1 MRKFLLVLGV
11 SVFSLL
17 LLGVFGIVAC
27 GAPDT
32 AAPAEPFAIEIQ
44 SESAAPKS
52 MDERAASAL
61 AAPAPARGVLVER
74 EVAREVEVESVAT
87 SGQALETAQ
96 RKVIST
102 ASVTLEV
109 EVVQAA
115 INDVRAIAES
125 LGGFVEHLTSS
136 GDSDRQQA
144 TVTIRVPQ
152 AQFFPGLE
160 RIEALG
166 KVRNRNVG
174 SEDVSEQFIDL
185 NARLKSSLRQEK
197 SLLSLLER
205 AATVTEIVTI
215 ERELSRI
222 RSDIERFQGQ
232 LNFLERRVDLAT
244 ITVFLVMPPP
254 EFFEPPSASL
264 SVEVGDVTASV
275 DRVKSLVAT
284 LNGALDQVVLSVRED
299 RSKADISMRVFP
311 ANFQQTIDFLESEG
325 KVLIKEVREGAP
337 GKGGDTTPAEKPDA
351 RIELSLIGDSTGVSI
366 GLIVA
371 IAVPIGVVLL
381 AVFLVIL
388 VLRARARI

>member
-1 MRKFLLVLGV
+1 MRKFLLILGV

-17 LLGVFGIVAC
+17 LAC
-27 GAPDT
+27 AGPDT
-32 AAPAEPFAIEIQ
+32 SMQAEAPVMEVLSDAAAR
-44 SESAAPKS
+44 KS
-52 MDERAASAL
+52 MDEGAPSAM
-61 AAPAPARGVLVER
+61 AAPAAPIEITVER
-74 EVAREVEVESVAT
+74 EVIREVAKR
-87 SGQALETAQ
+87 SGGSSPQSLETAQ

-102 ASVTLEV
+102 ALVTLEV

-115 INDVRAIAES
+115 INEVRAIAES

-152 AQFFPGLE
+152 NQFFLGME

-185 NARLKSSLRQEK
+185 EARLKSTLREEQ

-205 AATVTEIVTI
+205 ADTVTQVLTI
-215 ERELSRI
+215 ERELSRV

-244 ITVFLVMPPP
+244 ITVSLVMPPP
-254 EFFEPPSASL
+254 EFFESPSASL
-264 SVEVGDVTASV
+264 SVEVTEVTASV
-275 DRVKSLVAT
+275 DRVKSLVVT
-284 LNGALDQVVLSVRED
+284 LNGVVDQVVLSVRED
-299 RSKADISMRVFP
+299 RSKAEISLRVFP
-311 ANFQQTIDFLESEG
+311 ANFQQALDFLENEG
-325 KVLIKEVREGAP
+325 NVLVKEVREGAP
-337 GKGGDTTPAEKPDA
+337 VKEGDTTPPEKPDA
-351 RIELSLIGDSTGVSI
+351 RIVVSLVGASTGVSI

-371 IAVPIGVVLL
+371 IAVPVGGVLL
-381 AVFLVIL
+381 VGFFVLL
-388 VLRARARI
+388 VLRTRGRR